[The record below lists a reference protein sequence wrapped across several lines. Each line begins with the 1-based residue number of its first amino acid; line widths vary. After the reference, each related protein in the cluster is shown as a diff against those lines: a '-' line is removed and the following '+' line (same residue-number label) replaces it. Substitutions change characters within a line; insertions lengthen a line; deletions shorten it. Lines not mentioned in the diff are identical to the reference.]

1 MDYHKP
7 FLSAS
12 KWFIIVPFP
21 FHAFSSYSSRTR
33 SSDRKNSNLNRNQ
46 LLKSMIGKRKCGSVR
61 NVDDALNMFDKMLHM
76 RPLPSIVEFNHMLG
90 AIARMKHYPVVITLF
105 KQMCSLRA
113 LWWPVHFHSRSM
125 IISFQFYRMSPKGH
139 SRSMIAYN

>member
-1 MDYHKP
+1 
-7 FLSAS
+7 
-12 KWFIIVPFP
+12 
-21 FHAFSSYSSRTR
+21 
-33 SSDRKNSNLNRNQ
+33 
-46 LLKSMIGKRKCGSVR
+46 MIGKRKCGSVR
-61 NVDDALNMFDKMLHM
+61 NVDDALNTFDKMLHM